1 MADFQNTLSGIET
14 IINTNDENE
23 IFCEL
28 AKQGRQ
34 YGFEYVLMGRLSP
47 DLTSTSDSSF
57 YKSTFPENW
66 HATYVEK
73 NYVLID
79 PIIEYVKKY
88 TLSVRLADSLID
100 LTDSQKAFTKD
111 AMEHGIFDGF
121 IVPINVPKYYVASV
135 IFTSKSKVE
144 LDDMAGICL
153 EMVAR
158 ISFQRIALTYSPIK
172 NVDTIKITDRERQI
186 LNLVSKGKTNWE
198 VGKILDI
205 SEFSVRDYLANL
217 SQRLETC
224 NRTHTV
230 TRALHLGLI
239 SL

>member
-1 MADFQNTLSGIET
+1 
-14 IINTNDENE
+14 
-23 IFCEL
+23 
-28 AKQGRQ
+28 
-34 YGFEYVLMGRLSP
+34 
-47 DLTSTSDSSF
+47 
-57 YKSTFPENW
+57 
-66 HATYVEK
+66 
-73 NYVLID
+73 
-79 PIIEYVKKY
+79 
-88 TLSVRLADSLID
+88 
-100 LTDSQKAFTKD
+100 
-111 AMEHGIFDGF
+111 
-121 IVPINVPKYYVASV
+121 
-135 IFTSKSKVE
+135 
-144 LDDMAGICL
+144 
-153 EMVAR
+153 MVAR